1 MMARSFWSRLRTLLC
16 ALFVI
21 ALPKLACGHATP
33 LQYIPEASSVLSRT
47 PQEVIIHFSERVEPN
62 VSSVIVIAPDGS
74 RAELKGG
81 VDGSDPRTYRVALKD
96 AGPGAYAVSWKVIS
110 ADDGH
115 FAKGAYVFSVGVG
128 TPAATAEN
136 SGFQTVHS
144 SGVAEAFTLAL
155 ELIGDALMLG
165 AFVVFAWIW
174 RPLRGHY
181 PEIKAVADAFARRF
195 QIMIS
200 IGGGMALT
208 GGLAYLIYKANELA
222 TLQEMTFGA
231 AWGPF
236 LTTTAARYTIY
247 RLLGAAMVLAVSQSR
262 REQILAAERISKPE
276 CAISAV
282 LALIDLARARVSH
295 AAASTFAPAFGVF
308 MNFVHLFFKDV
319 WIGGLIAFVILLSLL
334 VHRVGKLRII
344 AFALTAFSRI
354 TSVALGVAGVTGVYI
369 VWLHLK
375 SFSNLLTTDWG
386 KRFVVLS
393 ALACVLLALRLF
405 HQLYVEPALVK
416 ANRPGLLRML
426 GFTLPAEVTIG
437 TAILA
442 VTSLLIITT
451 PPLAVNYAFL
461 RSAVTQG
468 IGVSL
473 TEHSYES
480 GAFLVTVSDPHATAD
495 SQTVRRTNSGSPET
509 NVVVELTNQAAGIGP
524 IVAPVEK
531 RFAGGYVFDEKL
543 LTPAGE
549 WTIGITAQRTG
560 AYDVAATFVVK
571 YPQDVN
577 ESRAHGGD
585 HTFGF
590 FDAIHISAALLLAL
604 ASIILYRESTR
615 LGRAILAAPAESA
628 GPLEVRF
635 AQPIAWIS
643 PIVFIGFVLL
653 LAGGF
658 PALSSGILESD
669 FQRSCEKAN
678 VMNVWHESVPI
689 RAGSATADLA
699 VPGCTVGIGQ
709 GQYHFADAREFAFFE
724 RPSRARA
731 QLAIHPEAITPNT
744 PTTLTFT
751 LRDAQGNPVRDLVL
765 DHNRIMHV
773 VIVSQDFSVFSHIH
787 AEDRGPITLAMIKAA
802 VFQTQYTFPKDGRY
816 MISVDFT
823 QRAYI
828 YSDQFYVNVGTA
840 GVMGGPGNTDLSLH
854 KKFDGYDVALTTSP
868 STLKAGAPATLD
880 YHIEK
885 DGKPFTGMNPYLA
898 VPMHLSIVRDDL
910 MQFLHTHGLLPVSP
924 IGKLLGES
932 IHASHLFL
940 PNKFGPDVEATNFS
954 FAGPGTYHVFGE
966 FSSAGKVV
974 VTQFTVQVQ

>member
-1 MMARSFWSRLRTLLC
+1 MDLSFWPRLCTLLR

-21 ALPKLACGHATP
+21 ALPTLCFGHATP

-62 VSSVIVIAPDGS
+62 VSSVIVMAPDGS

-81 VDGSDPRTYRVALKD
+81 IDDNDRRTYRVALKD
-96 AGPGAYAVSWKVIS
+96 AGPGTYTVSWKVIS

-115 FAKGAYVFSVGVG
+115 FAKGAYVFSVGRG
-128 TPAATAEN
+128 TLATTAEN

-144 SGVAEAFTLAL
+144 SGVPEASTLTL

-174 RPLRGHY
+174 RPLRRHF
-181 PEIKAVADAFARRF
+181 PEVKSVEDAFARRF
-195 QIMIS
+195 QIMTFT
-200 IGGGMALT
+200 GGGMALA
-208 GGLAYLIYKANELA
+208 GGVAYLIYKTNELA
-222 TLQEMTFGA
+222 TLQEMSFGA

-247 RLLGAAMVLAVSQSR
+247 RLLGAALVLAASKSK
-262 REQILAAERISKPE
+262 REQILAAGRISKPE
-276 CAISAV
+276 CGIFAV

-308 MNFVHLFFKDV
+308 MNFVHLLFKDV
-319 WIGGLIAFVILLSLL
+319 WIGGLIAFVILLLL
-334 VHRVGKLRII
+334 LINQVKNLRTT
-344 AFALTAFSRI
+344 AFALTAFSKI
-354 TSVALGVAGVTGVYI
+354 ASVALGFAGTTGVYV

-375 SFSNLLTTDWG
+375 SFSNLLTADWG

-405 HQLYVEPALVK
+405 HQLYVEPTLVK
-416 ANRPGLLRML
+416 ANRPGFMRKL
-426 GFTLPAEVTIG
+426 GFTLPAEVAIG

-451 PPLAVNYAFL
+451 PPLAVHRPFL
-461 RSAVTQG
+461 RSAVSQE
-468 IGVSL
+468 VELSL
-473 TEHSYES
+473 TEHPYES
-480 GAFLVTVSDPHATAD
+480 GTFLVTVSDPHATAD
-495 SQTVRRTNSGSPET
+495 SQTVRGANSGST
-509 NVVVELTNQAAGIGP
+509 ASNMVVVLTNQAAGIGP
-524 IVAPVEK
+524 IIAPVEQ

-549 WTIGITAQRTG
+549 WTIGIAAQRTG
-560 AYDVAATFVVK
+560 AYDAAAMFVVK
-571 YPQDVN
+571 YPQEIN
-577 ESRAHGGD
+577 EIWTHAGD
-585 HTFGF
+585 RTFGF
-590 FDAIHISAALLLAL
+590 FDAIHICVALLLAL
-604 ASIILYRESTR
+604 ASVILYRNSAS
-615 LGRAILAAPAESA
+615 LGRAILAAPDEST
-628 GPLEVRF
+628 GLPEVRI
-635 AQPIAWIS
+635 ARPIAWIS
-643 PIVFIGFVLL
+643 PIVFVGIVLL

-678 VMNVWHESVPI
+678 VMNVWHESVPM
-689 RAGSATADLA
+689 RAGNATTDLA
-699 VPGCTVGIGQ
+699 VPGCTVGIGL

-731 QLAIHPEAITPNT
+731 QLAIHPEAITPDT
-744 PTTLTFT
+744 TTTLTFT
-751 LRDAQGNPVRDLVL
+751 LRDAQGHPVQDLVL

-787 AEDRGPITLAMIKAA
+787 AEDLGPITPAMIKAA
-802 VFQTQYTFPKDGRY
+802 VFQVQYTFPKEGHY

-828 YSDQFYVNVGTA
+828 FSDQFYVSVGTA
-840 GVMGGPGNTDLSLH
+840 GVMGSPGNADLSLR

-868 STLKAGAPATLD
+868 PNLKAGAPATLG

-940 PNKFGPDVEATNFS
+940 PNKFGPDVEVTNFS
-954 FAGPGTYHVFGE
+954 FAAPGTYHVFGE

-974 VTQFTVQVQ
+974 VTQFTVKVE